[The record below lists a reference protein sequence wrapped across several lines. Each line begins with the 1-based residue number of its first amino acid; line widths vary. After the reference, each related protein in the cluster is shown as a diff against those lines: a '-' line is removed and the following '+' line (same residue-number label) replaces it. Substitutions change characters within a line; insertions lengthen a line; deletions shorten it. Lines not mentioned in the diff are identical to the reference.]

1 MLDLAVVQQTLNNYP
16 NGVIMANI
24 ATTFKNLF
32 LRQSYLDNWTEYE
45 KSLAR
50 EDYPKWDY
58 VLLTASNEDQAEA
71 YRQQLI
77 YRLDQGKLPSGT
89 HYAVVPDPDGRRV
102 GSGGATFSA
111 LRYIREREPGFE
123 QLKILCVHSGGD
135 SKRVPQY
142 SACGKLFSPVP
153 RQLPDGRR
161 STLFD
166 EFVITMTAVPARM
179 GSGMLLCSGDV
190 LLLFNPLQIDF
201 HAKGAA
207 VLSIKERVETGQ
219 HHGVFTRDGDG
230 NVGRF
235 LHKQSIQTLANLG
248 AASARGMVDIDTGA
262 VVFGSRMLEDLY
274 ALVDTGE
281 KFVSFVNEQARV
293 SLYADFLYPLAS
305 QSTLDAFYQEKPEGS
320 YTQELRRCREAL
332 WQTLRPYRMRLL
344 SFSPASFIH
353 FGTTA
358 ELLNLMTRQL
368 GNYRCLDWSAQ
379 VNTNSAGSSYT
390 AGNSNISRDA
400 AIGEGSYIEDS
411 VIHSSASV
419 GKNCVIS
426 GLTLRDA
433 VVPDDTVLH
442 GLKLKSGQFVAR
454 RYGVLDNPK
463 DPSWLGAKLDA
474 TLWNTPLFP
483 VRDTMEEAVRA
494 ALADEKV
501 GHLESLESSFREADV
516 SAILPWQE
524 KLGGQVQTARF
535 LEAIEYGQSAG
546 EVREMLH
553 GTLTQQIKGNL
564 LSRAQDSP
572 LGLRMRIPW
581 YLSFFEEGMQR
592 EKLEGRCFDAL
603 SEAIFDETAKGMVYR
618 DDFQLMRDEAAV
630 LLPVRVNWGGGWSDT
645 PPYCTEQGGTVLNAA
660 ITLDRS
666 CPVQVTARKLLER
679 RVILASGDSGSLF
692 EFTNLS
698 ALQNCRD
705 PHDPFALHKAAFIAC
720 GVIPREG
727 DFEFDKILG
736 QLGGGIY
743 LNTQVN
749 AIPRGSGLGTSSILG
764 GAAVLAIYQLLGETV
779 SQNEVFNRVL
789 CMEQL
794 MSTGGGWQDQ
804 VGGLVPGIKLI
815 SSKPG
820 LRQEILCEPV
830 QISAATHQELGERF
844 CLIYTGQR
852 RLARNLLREVVGKY
866 IGNDKDALFVLYEI
880 QRMAALMRF
889 ELEKGN
895 ISGFAELLSRHWE
908 LSKRLDQGCTNTCIE
923 QIFMTTDDLIE
934 GKMICGAGGGG
945 FLQVILKKGVT
956 RQQLKYRLNEVF
968 QDSGVD
974 VWGCEIAQG

>member
-1 MLDLAVVQQTLNNYP
+1 MDN
-16 NGVIMANI
+16 
-24 ATTFKNLF
+24 TTPSYKNLF
-32 LRQSYLDNWTEYE
+32 LRQSYLDSWTEYE

-50 EDYPKWDY
+50 EDYPAWDY

-71 YRQQLI
+71 YRQQLT

-89 HYAVVPDPDGRRV
+89 RYAVVPDPDGRRV

-123 QLKILCVHSGGD
+123 KLKILCVHSGGD

-166 EFVITMTAVPARM
+166 EFIITMTAVPARM
-179 GSGMLLCSGDV
+179 NDGMLVCSGDV

-201 HAKGAA
+201 HSRGAA
-207 VLSIKERVETGQ
+207 ALSIKEQAETGQ
-219 HHGVFTRDGDG
+219 HHGVFTRDGEG

-235 LHKQSIQTLANLG
+235 LHKQPIETLASLG
-248 AASARGMVDIDTGA
+248 AVNTRGMVDIDTGA
-262 VVFGSRMLEDLY
+262 VILGSSMLDDLY
-274 ALVDTGE
+274 ALVDTRE
-281 KFVSFVNEQARV
+281 KFASFVNEQARI

-305 QSTLDAFYQEKPEGS
+305 QSTLDAFYLEKPEGS
-320 YTQELRRCREAL
+320 YTEELRRCRAAL
-332 WQTLRPYRMRLL
+332 WETLRPYRMKLL
-344 SFSPASFIH
+344 SFSPSSFIH
-353 FGTTA
+353 FGTTS
-358 ELLNLMTRQL
+358 ELLDLMTRQL
-368 GNYRCLDWSAQ
+368 DSFRYLDWSAQ
-379 VNTNSAGSSYT
+379 VNTNSASCTYAASNSY
-390 AGNSNISRDA
+390 ISRDA

-411 VIHSSASV
+411 VIHSSAGV

-426 GLTLRDA
+426 GLTLRD
-433 VVPDDTVLH
+433 VEVPDGIALH
-442 GLKLKSGQFVAR
+442 GLKLKSGRFAAR
-454 RYGVLDNPK
+454 KYGVRDNPK
-463 DPSWLGAKLDA
+463 EPSWLGKKLD
-474 TLWNTPLFP
+474 TPLWNAPLFP
-483 VRDTMEEAVRA
+483 VRDTMAEAVRA
-494 ALADEKV
+494 T
-501 GHLESLESSFREADV
+501 LEDDKTGELVSLESSFRDADV
-516 SAILPWQE
+516 SAILSWQE
-524 KLGGQVQTARF
+524 KLGDQVRAERF
-535 LEAIEYGQSAG
+535 LEAIDDGQPAG
-546 EVREMLH
+546 EVRDMFP
-553 GTLTQQIKGNL
+553 GTLPRRVKDDL
-564 LSRAQDSP
+564 LSAAQGGP
-572 LGLRMRIPW
+572 LSRGMRIPW
-581 YLSFFEEGMQR
+581 YLSLFEEAAQR

-603 SEAIFDETAKGMVYR
+603 SQAIFDETAKGLVYR
-618 DDFQLMRDEAAV
+618 DDFRLVLDEANV

-645 PPYCTEQGGTVLNAA
+645 PPHCTEQGGTVLNAA
-660 ITLDRS
+660 VTLNS
-666 CPVQVTARKLLER
+666 LCPVQVTARRLPER
-679 RVILASGDSGSLF
+679 RIVLASGDSGSLS
-692 EFTNLS
+692 EFTELS
-698 ALQNCRD
+698 ALQSCSD
-705 PHDPFALHKAAFIAC
+705 PHDPFALHKATLIAC
-720 GVIPREG
+720 GIIPREG
-727 DFEFDKILG
+727 DTGLDRILG
-736 QLGGGIY
+736 QLGGGLY

-764 GAAVLAIYQLLGETV
+764 GAAVLAVYQLLGETV

-804 VGGLVPGIKLI
+804 VGGLVPGIKMI
-815 SSKPG
+815 SSRPG
-820 LRQEILCEPV
+820 LRQEITCEPV
-830 QISAATHQELGERF
+830 RVSAETLRELDERF

-895 ISGFAELLSRHWE
+895 VSGFAELLSRHWE

-956 RQQLKYRLNEVF
+956 RQQLRDRLNEVF

-974 VWGCEIAQG
+974 VWGCEIA

>member
-1 MLDLAVVQQTLNNYP
+1 MDN
-16 NGVIMANI
+16 
-24 ATTFKNLF
+24 TTPSFKNLF

-71 YRQQLI
+71 YRQQLT

-89 HYAVVPDPDGRRV
+89 QYAVVPDPDGRRV
-102 GSGGATFSA
+102 GSGGATFNA

-123 QLKILCVHSGGD
+123 KLKILCVHSGGD

-166 EFVITMTAVPARM
+166 EFIITMTAVPPRM
-179 GSGMLLCSGDV
+179 GKGMLLCSGDV

-201 HAKGAA
+201 HASGAA
-207 VLSIKERVETGQ
+207 VLSIKEHAETGQ

-235 LHKQSIQTLANLG
+235 LHKQSIETLTSLG
-248 AASARGMVDIDTGA
+248 AVNALGMVDIDTGA
-262 VVFGSRMLEDLY
+262 VILGSQMLEDLY
-274 ALVDTGE
+274 ALVDTDE
-281 KFVSFVNEQARV
+281 KFVSFVNEQAKV

-305 QSTLDAFYQEKPEGS
+305 QSTLDGFYHEKPEGS

-332 WQTLRPYRMRLL
+332 WETLRPYRMKLI
-344 SFSPASFIH
+344 SFAPAAFIH

-358 ELLNLMTRQL
+358 ELLDLMTRQL
-368 GNYRCLDWSAQ
+368 DGYRYLDWSAQ
-379 VNTNSAGSSYT
+379 VNTNSAASAYT
-390 AGNSNISRDA
+390 AGNSYIGRNA

-411 VIHSSASV
+411 VIHSSAKV
-419 GKNCVIS
+419 GKYCVIS
-426 GLTLRDA
+426 GLTLRD
-433 VVPDDTVLH
+433 VQVPDGIVLH
-442 GLKLKSGQFVAR
+442 GLKLKDGRFTAR
-454 RYGVLDNPK
+454 KYGVRNNPK
-463 DPSWLGAKLDA
+463 EPSWLCKDLD
-474 TLWNTPLFP
+474 TPLWTAPLFP

-494 ALADEKV
+494 ALDDDRSGE
-501 GHLESLESSFREADV
+501 LTSLESGFRQADV

-524 KLGGQVQTARF
+524 KLGDQVRAERL
-535 LEAIEYGQSAG
+535 LEAIDDGRPAG
-546 EVREMLH
+546 EVRDMFPGALPRRV
-553 GTLTQQIKGNL
+553 QDIL
-564 LSRAQDSP
+564 LSAAQAGP
-572 LGLRMRIPW
+572 LGHRMRILW
-581 YLSFFEEGMQR
+581 YLSRFEEDHQR
-592 EKLEGRCFDAL
+592 EKLEGQCFGAL
-603 SEAIFDETAKGMVYR
+603 SEAIFDDVAKGLVYR
-618 DDFQLMRDEAAV
+618 DDFHLARDEAVV

-645 PPYCTEQGGTVLNAA
+645 PPHCTEQGGTVLNAA
-660 ITLDRS
+660 ITLDGL
-666 CPVQVTARKLLER
+666 CPVQVTARRLPER
-679 RVILASGDSGSLF
+679 RIILASGDSGSLS
-692 EFTNLS
+692 EFTDLS

-705 PHDPFALHKAAFIAC
+705 PHDPFALHKATLIAC
-720 GVIPREG
+720 GLIPRVG
-727 DFEFDKILG
+727 DTGLDRILG
-736 QLGGGIY
+736 QLGGGLY
-743 LNTQVN
+743 LNTQVS

-764 GAAVLAIYQLLGETV
+764 GAAVLAVYQLLGETV

-804 VGGLVPGIKLI
+804 VGGLVPGIKMI
-815 SSKPG
+815 SSQPG

-830 QISAATHQELGERF
+830 HVSAAALWELNERF

-866 IGNDKDALFVLYEI
+866 IGNDRDALFVLYEI

-908 LSKRLDQGCTNTCIE
+908 LSKRLDQGSTNTCIE
-923 QIFMTTDDLIE
+923 QIFLTTGDLIE

-956 RQQLKYRLNEVF
+956 RQQLKDRLNEVF
-968 QDSGVD
+968 QSLTISPCMRNGA
-974 VWGCEIAQG
+974 GAC

>member
-1 MLDLAVVQQTLNNYP
+1 MDNKAPTY
-16 NGVIMANI
+16 
-24 ATTFKNLF
+24 KNLF

-50 EDYPKWDY
+50 EDYPRWDY
-58 VLLTASNEDQAEA
+58 VLLTASNEAQAEA
-71 YRQQLI
+71 YRQQLA
-77 YRLDQGKLPSGT
+77 YRLEQGKLPSGT
-89 HYAVVPDPDGRRV
+89 HYAVVPDPQGRRV
-102 GSGGATFSA
+102 GSGGATFSV

-166 EFVITMTAVPARM
+166 EFIITMTAVPARM

-201 HAKGAA
+201 HASGAA
-207 VLSIKERVETGQ
+207 VLSIKEHVQTGQ
-219 HHGVFTRDGDG
+219 HHGVFTRDEDG

-235 LHKQSIQTLANLG
+235 LHKQTVNTLTGLG
-248 AASARGMVDIDTGA
+248 AVNTRGMVDIDSGA
-262 VVFGSRMLEDLY
+262 VILDSRMLDGLY
-274 ALVDTGE
+274 ALADTE
-281 KFVSFVNEQARV
+281 DKFAGFVNEQARV

-320 YTQELRRCREAL
+320 YTPQLRRCREAL
-332 WQTLRPYRMRLL
+332 WHTLRPYRMKLL
-344 SFSPASFIH
+344 SLSPASFIH
-353 FGTTA
+353 FGTTS
-358 ELLNLMTRQL
+358 ELLDLMTRQL
-368 GNYRCLDWSAQ
+368 AGYHYLDWSAQ
-379 VNTNSAGSSYT
+379 VNTNSAAASYA
-390 AGNSNISRDA
+390 AGNSYISRGA
-400 AIGEGSYIEDS
+400 LIGEGSYIEDS
-411 VIHSSASV
+411 IIHAGARV

-433 VVPDDTVLH
+433 QVPDGIVLH
-442 GLKLKSGQFVAR
+442 GLKLNSGRFIAR
-454 RYGVLDNPK
+454 MYGVLDNPK
-463 DPSWLGAKLDA
+463 EPSLLGSKLD
-474 TLWNTPLFP
+474 TPLWNTPLFP
-483 VRDTMEEAVRA
+483 VRDTMDGAVRA
-494 ALADEKV
+494 TLENDRTGE
-501 GHLESLESSFREADV
+501 LESLESSFHKADV
-516 SAILPWQE
+516 SSILPWQE
-524 KLGGQVQTARF
+524 KLGDRVRAARF
-535 LEAIEYGQSAG
+535 LEAIDRGQPAG
-546 EVREMLH
+546 EVRDMLH
-553 GTLTQQIKGNL
+553 GTLTQRVRDDL
-564 LSRAQDSP
+564 LSTAQGSP

-581 YLSFFEEGMQR
+581 YLSLFEEGAQR

-603 SEAIFDETAKGMVYR
+603 SEAVFDETAKGLVYR
-618 DDFQLMRDEAAV
+618 DDFRLTRDEAAV

-645 PPYCTEQGGTVLNAA
+645 PPHCTEQGGTVLNAA
-660 ITLDRS
+660 ITLDGL
-666 CPVQVTARKLLER
+666 CPVQVTARKLPQR
-679 RVILASGDSGSLF
+679 RVVLASGDSGSLF
-692 EFTNLS
+692 EFTDLC

-705 PHDPFALHKAAFIAC
+705 PHDPFSLHKAALIAC

-727 DFEFDKILG
+727 SIRLDRILD

-804 VGGLVPGIKLI
+804 VGGLVPGIKMI

-820 LRQEILCEPV
+820 LRQEILCESV
-830 QISAATHQELGERF
+830 QLSAAAHQELNERF

-866 IGNDKDALFVLYEI
+866 IGNDRDALFVLYEI
-880 QRMAALMRF
+880 QRMAVLMRF

-923 QIFMTTDDLIE
+923 QIFLTIDDLIE

-945 FLQVILKKGVT
+945 FLQVILKKGIA
-956 RQQLKYRLNEVF
+956 RQAIKDRLNEVF

-974 VWGCEIAQG
+974 VWGCGLA